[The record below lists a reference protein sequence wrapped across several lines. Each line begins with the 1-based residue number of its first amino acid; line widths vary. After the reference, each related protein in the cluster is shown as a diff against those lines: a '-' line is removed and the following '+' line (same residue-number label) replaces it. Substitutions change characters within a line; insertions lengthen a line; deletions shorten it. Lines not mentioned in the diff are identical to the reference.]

1 MHPFSNAS
9 PRDVRVR
16 ALVVRHAGTK
26 ADRARRS
33 LRKYRRPF
41 MAHDHSTG
49 GHGDADGHAHA
60 KPSGSRAF
68 VIGIVL
74 NLGFVVVEAVFGVL
88 SHSMALLADAG
99 HNLSDV
105 LGLGLAWAAM
115 NLARRAPSQM
125 RTYGLRGTTILASVA
140 NALVLLFVTGG
151 VAWESARRLMS
162 PEPVVGK
169 TIVFVALAGVLV
181 NGTSALL
188 FMRDR
193 KSDLNVRSAFMHLA
207 SDAALALGVAIAGG
221 VMLATSWWWL
231 DPIVSIVLSFVILAA
246 TWSLLKSSLHLAVQ
260 GVPEHVDIVAVRDYL
275 GKVPGVIEVHD
286 LHVWSMST
294 TEVAL
299 TAHLVMPGDACAPT
313 LLRDVA
319 ARLHDE
325 FAIEHSTIQV
335 CPPEAP
341 ECVLAPAGKV

>member
-1 MHPFSNAS
+1 M
-9 PRDVRVR
+9 
-16 ALVVRHAGTK
+16 G
-26 ADRARRS
+26 
-33 LRKYRRPF
+33 
-41 MAHDHSTG
+41 HDHS
-49 GHGDADGHAHA
+49 HGAGDGGHAHA
-60 KPSGSRAF
+60 KPTGGRAF
-68 VIGIVL
+68 VIGIAL

-99 HNLSDV
+99 HNLGDV
-105 LGLGLAWAAM
+105 LGLGLAWIAM
-115 NLARRAPSQM
+115 ILARRAPSAK
-125 RTYGLRGTTILASVA
+125 RTYGFRGTTILASVA
-140 NALVLLFVTGG
+140 NAVLLLFVTGG
-151 VAWESARRLMS
+151 IAAESARRLLG
-162 PEPVVGK
+162 PEPVAGR
-169 TIVFVALAGVLV
+169 TIVYVALAGVV
-181 NGTSALL
+181 INGSSALL

-193 KSDLNVRSAFMHLA
+193 KNDLNVRSAFMHLA

-231 DPIVSIVLSFVILAA
+231 DPVVSIALSLVILAA

-260 GVPEHVDIVAVRDYL
+260 GVPEHIDMRAVQEYL
-275 GKVPGVIEVHD
+275 AHVPGVIEVHD

-294 TEVAL
+294 TEIAL
-299 TAHLVMPGDACAPT
+299 TAHLVMPNEACTPT
-313 LLRDVA
+313 LLGDVA